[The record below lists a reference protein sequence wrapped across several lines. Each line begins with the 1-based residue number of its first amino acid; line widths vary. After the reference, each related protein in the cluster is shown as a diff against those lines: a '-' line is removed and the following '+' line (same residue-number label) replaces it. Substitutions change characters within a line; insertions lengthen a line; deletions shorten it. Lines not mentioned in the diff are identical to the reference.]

1 MSFLSTF
8 MGAYGIGG
16 NDGGEPKKEAA
27 VDECANGAAA
37 TSDAACVAKLMGKEG
52 GPDEDED
59 ERAFLREH
67 VDLLRR
73 SRRDAAESN
82 IQAFL
87 AAARR
92 LPKWLWIV
100 LVVLAVITFL
110 ICIIPT
116 LVIGYTLLRYDH
128 IALFKVVMMGVFAF
142 TLGLCYFLIEYL

>member
-27 VDECANGAAA
+27 VDECAG
-37 TSDAACVAKLMGKEG
+37 TTDAACVAKLMGKEG
-52 GPDEDED
+52 GPGDDED

-87 AAARR
+87 AAVRR

-110 ICIIPT
+110 ICIIPA

-128 IALFKVVMMGVFAF
+128 IALFKVVMMGCFAF
-142 TLGLCYFLIEYL
+142 CLVICYVLVEYL